1 MLTNEILN
9 ILSNNT
15 AIIQKKF
22 YNKLN
27 EKPSVCDH
35 QGYVI
40 IIKNK
45 DTKHIKFLRTEKEP
59 LVRAQEL
66 NVKLEFYYETIHN
79 KKCERLL
86 NFLFDY
92 SSKNIDNK
100 KWFEINRFINLARVV
115 ETISKM
121 DMSPNNI
128 KIPEKL
134 SYIKIDPR
142 DDIDDYSDPELEKLI
157 GKLIISGLQKLIE
170 DEIISGS
177 CNLEFFEFDKDE
189 KQLYHYMS
197 NNIYIIMTNKRFLKF
212 ENKIKLSEMYLNN
225 VKTINHISGGL
236 FHFDKI
242 EIIDKNNKSDTF
254 GIYKKS
260 ICVEFIRLLNSYC
273 LL

>member
-15 AIIQKKF
+15 SIIQKKF

-40 IIKNK
+40 IIKNN
-45 DTKHIKFLRTEKEP
+45 DTKHIKILRTEKEP

-66 NVKLEFYYETIHN
+66 NVKLEFYYETLHN

-100 KWFEINRFINLARVV
+100 KWFEINKFINLARVV

-134 SYIKIDPR
+134 SYIKLDP
-142 DDIDDYSDPELEKLI
+142 DIDDYSDPELEKLI
-157 GKLIISGLQKLIE
+157 GKLIISELQNE
-170 DEIISGS
+170 S
-177 CNLEFFEFDKDE
+177 CNLEFCEFDKDE
-189 KQLYHYMS
+189 KQLYHYKS

-260 ICVEFIRLLNSYC
+260 ICAEFIRLLNSCC

>member
-1 MLTNEILN
+1 
-9 ILSNNT
+9 
-15 AIIQKKF
+15 
-22 YNKLN
+22 
-27 EKPSVCDH
+27 
-35 QGYVI
+35 
-40 IIKNK
+40 
-45 DTKHIKFLRTEKEP
+45 
-59 LVRAQEL
+59 
-66 NVKLEFYYETIHN
+66 
-79 KKCERLL
+79 
-86 NFLFDY
+86 
-92 SSKNIDNK
+92 
-100 KWFEINRFINLARVV
+100 
-115 ETISKM
+115 
-121 DMSPNNI
+121 MSPNNI

-177 CNLEFFEFDKDE
+177 CNLEFFEFVKDE
-189 KQLYHYMS
+189 KQLYHYKS